1 MYSTVQCSTVRCELN
16 VETGGKEIP
25 QRYWVEKLASD
36 KAASALCRH
45 LPDAREK
52 ESAGILRIAD

>member
-36 KAASALCRH
+36 KAASALG
-45 LPDAREK
+45 LLLARALD
-52 ESAGILRIAD
+52 S